1 MMESTNV
8 FWSSVA
14 YDHCKVPG
22 FGTWK
27 RSCSSTCLPGCFSR
41 LFWVKTIIGKNI
53 FSMKSVHYNMCIWQL
68 KSNMSKIFIKSWVG
82 DNLPDSISAINCV
95 QNILSGCCGF
105 LYASAS
111 ILNWLLLRL
120 CLRNA
125 LRPILLK
132 ARLNW
137 SSVMQPLRKRS
148 KSWKYSITCRDWIN
162 YITEHLY
169 AT

>member
-1 MMESTNV
+1 MESTNV

-27 RSCSSTCLPGCFSR
+27 RSCGSTCLPGCFSR